1 MLWVPVCCLWCAW
14 VAGCVG
20 GDACGMECAADAGW
34 FGELLCGGLGWI
46 PGCAAR
52 VLTCVVVVGVVVV
65 VVALCGTDDL
75 VMVMYVGVL
84 DAVADDDDECGWI
97 AACGRR

>member
-1 MLWVPVCCLWCAW
+1 M
-14 VAGCVG
+14 
-20 GDACGMECAADAGW
+20 
-34 FGELLCGGLGWI
+34 
-46 PGCAAR
+46 
-52 VLTCVVVVGVVVV
+52 LTCVVVVGVVVV